1 MTDGE
6 RLTRIENK
14 IDNLERTMLDI
25 VRMEERITTVFKR
38 LEAHDDRLNEHGRRL
53 SDVEKT
59 SDRRGEILG
68 RFERLFWIAIT
79 AGAGT
84 AFTVLFL
91 RGG

>member
-25 VRMEERITTVFKR
+25 VRMEERMTTVFKR

-59 SDRRGEILG
+59 SDVRGHLLG
-68 RFERLFWIAIT
+68 RVERFFWIAAA
-79 AGAGT
+79 AGASLVVWLVQKG
-84 AFTVLFL
+84 
-91 RGG
+91 